1 MRTDHTQSNRTLLD
15 GEDAFM
21 PKSFEHRAGNRLERM
36 VDHSSVGVIVRV
48 NQLSV
53 GAYECFSG
61 LLVGPEDERAAVG
74 AGELLDDAMQKAV
87 SDHFHKRFSQFDERA
102 GHSIWMKWYLN
113 VLIPPVLLADVLLE
127 QSLSLGLDE
136 LRFIARTDGK
146 IEAIQL
152 LSQAVTTRGQDPFA
166 RFEQLVFRHFAP
178 LIEMFSERTDV
189 TPRVYWSNV
198 GNTFEAMLRRIERV
212 SGCGLRLWEAQRL
225 IDEPF
230 WRDGRVNP
238 LFGAVRYR
246 CEGDTRITIMAR
258 TRTRRVCCLQYLLPE
273 RRLCAACPIEQKRGQ
288 QDLS

>member
-1 MRTDHTQSNRTLLD
+1 VRTDHTQSDRILLD
-15 GEDAFM
+15 GEDAFA
-21 PKSFEHRAGNRLERM
+21 PKSFEHRADSRLERTI
-36 VDHSSVGVIVRV
+36 DHSPVDVIVRL
-48 NQLSV
+48 NKLSV

-61 LLVGPEDERAAVG
+61 LLVGPGDARSAVG
-74 AGELLDDAMQKAV
+74 AGELLGDPMKRAISA
-87 SDHFHKRFSQFDERA
+87 HFNKSFSQFDERA

-127 QSLSLGLDE
+127 ESLSLGLDE

-146 IEAIQL
+146 IEAVKL
-152 LSQAVTTRGQDPFA
+152 LSEAVTTRGQDPFA

-178 LIEMFSERTDV
+178 LIDMFSERTNV

-198 GNTFEAMLRRIERV
+198 GNTFEAMLRRIEHV

-230 WRDGRVNP
+230 WCDGRLNP
-238 LFGAVRYR
+238 LFGAVQYR
-246 CEGDTRITIMAR
+246 CEGDTRITITAR

-273 RRLCAACPIEQKRGQ
+273 RRLCSACPIEQQRGQ